1 MHRNEIDL
9 YKFLF
14 RILQDDFIN
23 SSNLSPDFL
32 GLSINNH
39 IYSDLMTFS
48 FLHFQSFGLFFT
60 VLDRSSNTLLKI
72 NGDRKQHCL
81 IPDFVGN
88 HSNVLP

>member
-1 MHRNEIDL
+1 MRRNEIDL

-39 IYSDLMTFS
+39 IYSDLMTFL
-48 FLHFQSFGLFFT
+48 FLHF
-60 VLDRSSNTLLKI
+60 
-72 NGDRKQHCL
+72 
-81 IPDFVGN
+81 
-88 HSNVLP
+88 